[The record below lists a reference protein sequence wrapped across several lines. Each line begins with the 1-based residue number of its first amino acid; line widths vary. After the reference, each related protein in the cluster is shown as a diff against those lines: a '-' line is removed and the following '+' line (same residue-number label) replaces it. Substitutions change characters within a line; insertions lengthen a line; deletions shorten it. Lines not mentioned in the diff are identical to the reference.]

1 MVPFLDLRAQY
12 NQIKDE
18 VNAAVMAVIDSC
30 QFILGDEVKAFEE
43 EFAAYC
49 KSEHCVALNS
59 GTSAL
64 HMALLALEVGPGDEV
79 ITVSSTFIATIAA
92 IRYAGATPIFVD
104 VNKATWTMDES
115 LIEAA
120 ITEKT
125 RAIIPVHLHGRV
137 ANMEAIHKIAK
148 KHSLMIIEDAAQAHG
163 AEQNGMRAGSFG
175 NIGCFSFYPGKN
187 LGAYGEG
194 GAVVTNDAALARKL
208 RVLRDWGQEKRY
220 YHSTQGFN
228 ARMDTIQGAVLRVKL
243 RYLDSWT
250 EARRA
255 HAEEY
260 DKLLS
265 DIDCVTPV
273 PTVDRHVYHIYSI
286 LVDERERVQRELGC
300 DGIGTNIHYP
310 IPVHLQEA
318 HNDLGYKKGDLP
330 VSENLGEKFLSIPM
344 FAELNENQ
352 ILATVDSLRKAING

>member
-1 MVPFLDLRAQY
+1 MVPFLDLKAQY

-18 VNAAVMAVIDSC
+18 VNAAVMEVIDSC
-30 QFILGDEVKAFEE
+30 QFILGEEVKAFEE
-43 EFAAYC
+43 EFAKYC
-49 KSEHCVALNS
+49 KSEYCVALNS

-64 HMALLALEVGPGDEV
+64 HMALLALDVGPGDEV
-79 ITVSSTFIATIAA
+79 ITVSSTFIATTAA

-104 VNKATWTMDES
+104 VNKASWTMDEN

-125 RAIIPVHLHGRV
+125 RLIIPVHLHGRV
-137 ANMEAIHKIAK
+137 ANMKAITKIAK

-163 AEQNGMRAGSFG
+163 AEQNGIRAGSFG

-187 LGAYGEG
+187 LGAFGEG
-194 GAVVTNDAALARKL
+194 GAAVTNDPDLARKL
-208 RVLRDWGQEKRY
+208 RILRDWGQEKRY
-220 YHSTQGFN
+220 HHSTPGFN
-228 ARMDTIQGAVLRVKL
+228 ARMDSIQGAVLRVKL

-255 HAEEY
+255 RAEEY

-265 DIDCVTPV
+265 DIDCVTPI

-310 IPVHLQEA
+310 IPLHLQGV

-330 VSENLGEKFLSIPM
+330 VSENLGKKFLSIPM

-352 ILATVDSLRKAING
+352 MHATVDSLRKAING

>member
-1 MVPFLDLRAQY
+1 MVPFFDLRAQY